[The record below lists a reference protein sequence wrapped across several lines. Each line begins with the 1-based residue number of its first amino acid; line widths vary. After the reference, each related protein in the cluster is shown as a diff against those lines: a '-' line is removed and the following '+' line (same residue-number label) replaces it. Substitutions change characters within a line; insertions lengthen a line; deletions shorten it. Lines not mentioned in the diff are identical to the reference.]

1 MINLKKIHKILANPG
16 VMMRKKILLADDSA
30 TIQKVFE
37 IAFEKTGFSVVSV
50 DNGDEAVRMAA
61 EIAPDLVVVDVTLP
75 GKDGF
80 EVAAA
85 IRGGERTKGLPVLIL
100 SGTLVP
106 FEEGKVEACGAKG
119 VLFKPFDTMELLE
132 KVESLTGWREEAAP
146 VAKATGHGAAPP
158 APPADEHWD
167 FSDVLDEVQ
176 EAVPAA
182 KPGAAAGMAGEVS
195 SDVAKAAG
203 KDAAGYDEF
212 DVSVDDIGE
221 SAEPSPAARE
231 VSPPVEHA
239 AASEAIE
246 EIEEIEE
253 LEEIDEVPKAA
264 ELPETPEERAGE
276 AAEERVEAV
285 PEAPWEAAPEAAAGW
300 IPEATQETG
309 TFPGTP
315 APAPEA
321 PAAYEEGA
329 GDEILRAEL
338 REQFAARAE
347 AVFREVASEAVEKVM
362 WEMMDRLAGEFSAR
376 IRESVE
382 SVAWEVIPATA
393 EALIREEISRIRTQA
408 GKPISS

>member
-1 MINLKKIHKILANPG
+1 MQ
-16 VMMRKKILLADDSA
+16 KKILLAEDSA

-37 IAFEKTGFSVVSV
+37 LAFEKTGFSVISV

-85 IRGGERTKGLPVLIL
+85 IHGDERTKDLPVLIL

-106 FEEGKVEACGAKG
+106 LDEGKVEACGAKG
-119 VLFKPFDTMELLE
+119 VLFKPFETMELLE
-132 KVESLTGWREEAAP
+132 KVESLTARREEAPAVGKVPEP
-146 VAKATGHGAAPP
+146 VEEAP
-158 APPADEHWD
+158 APPSDEHWD
-167 FSDVLDEVQ
+167 FSDVLDEVE
-176 EAVPAA
+176 EAVPPA
-182 KPGAAAGMAGEVS
+182 KPSAAPGTVPDVFAGGPG
-195 SDVAKAAG
+195 DAAG

-212 DVSVDDIGE
+212 DVSIDDIVE
-221 SAEPSPAARE
+221 PAEP
-231 VSPPVEHA
+231 A
-239 AASEAIE
+239 AAVE

-253 LEEIDEVPKAA
+253 LEEIAEVPMEA
-264 ELPETPEERAGE
+264 EFAEPSEKRGAEAMEEQA
-276 AAEERVEAV
+276 EAV
-285 PEAPWEAAPEAAAGW
+285 PEAAPEADADW
-300 IPEATQETG
+300 IPEAA
-309 TFPGTP
+309 PGEEMYPEAP
-315 APAPEA
+315 APAP
-321 PAAYEEGA
+321 AASAAHEEGG

-338 REQFAARAE
+338 KKQFAARAE

-382 SVAWEVIPATA
+382 AVAWEVIPATA
-393 EALIREEISRIRTQA
+393 EALIREEISRIRAQA